1 MLKVNRGGDSD
12 ESAARVCHGMSDI
25 SAIST
30 SAADGASQVVFTG
43 ANENFPKIIRL
54 SITIVESRV
63 NSDLEIDDATE
74 VFSARAPKSA
84 PEACALPKLSLTAF
98 PLVAIYVR
106 TRTSFRAS
114 RSSGTLRVPLR
125 QWRARQLSR
134 RGRKLSSH

>member
-54 SITIVESRV
+54 SVTIVESRV
-63 NSDLEIDDATE
+63 NSDLQIEGATKS
-74 VFSARAPKSA
+74 VSATVPKHARGGRVRSS
-84 PEACALPKLSLTAF
+84 EFSLTASR
-98 PLVAIYVR
+98 AAATRAR
-106 TRTSFRAS
+106 TQRFCRVF
-114 RSSGTLRVPLR
+114 RSSDTLRE
-125 QWRARQLSR
+125 QL
-134 RGRKLSSH
+134 G